1 MSGVEAP
8 PNSLVPLAPW
18 LCACIGADPIEL
30 RGIRHASSGFSPTH
44 DDRRQRDV
52 LTGSGMFGHERNISP
67 DADRQTQ
74 LLAILGREA

>member
-30 RGIRHASSGFSPTH
+30 RGIRHASSGFSADT
-44 DDRRQRDV
+44 RRSS
-52 LTGSGMFGHERNISP
+52 T
-67 DADRQTQ
+67 A
-74 LLAILGREA
+74 